1 MTAEISK
8 KSKRVLR
15 LQICIAVALFLN
27 VIYWFSVRDV
37 QAQWGNVPP
46 APENYYAATFG
57 LGDKSFAYRVNSL
70 MLQNMGD
77 SGGRVTPLKDYNFE
91 TLTKWFFVQDYLDP
105 RSNYIPQLAS
115 YYFGSL
121 QEPEKYRPVL
131 DYLEHVGV
139 RTEGE
144 RWRWLAHAV
153 YFARFKLN
161 DQDKALSL
169 AYKLARSEHPDMPGW
184 TRQMPAIILNS
195 EGDSKAAYTI
205 MVEILRSQ
213 IDELHPNEV
222 NAMKEYICVR
232 VLTEDER
239 KDNPLCVESE

>member
-1 MTAEISK
+1 MFMRHSEK
-8 KSKRVLR
+8 NKRIFVL
-15 LQICIAVALFLN
+15 QFCIAIALFFN
-27 VIYWFSVRDV
+27 VVFWFSVRGV
-37 QAQWGNVPP
+37 QAQWANVPP
-46 APENYYAATFG
+46 APEEYYAAILG

-91 TLTKWFFVQDYLDP
+91 ALTDWFFVQDYLDP
-105 RSNYIPQLAS
+105 HSNYIPQLAS

-139 RTEGE
+139 RTDGE

-153 YFARFKLN
+153 YFARFQLN

-169 AYKLARSEHPDMPGW
+169 AYKLAASEHPDMPGW

-195 EGDSKAAYTI
+195 EGDSKAAYAI
-205 MVEILRSQ
+205 MVEILKSQ
-213 IDELHPNEV
+213 MNNLHPNEV
-222 NAMKEYICVR
+222 NSMKLYICTR
-232 VLTEDER
+232 VLTAEER
-239 KDNPLCVESE
+239 MENPLCSEIE